1 MGDHFVASLDARL
14 SVVDPF
20 TGELITKTDV
30 LEKVHL
36 EVSSKV
42 DEVGWEEH
50 VEVALNGVEI
60 FCEDVATARRGPRP
74 HVSSR
79 VRRSPLRLFTRQDEV
94 KSCVRFAP
102 SARWKVSKWVM
113 LVLMVMYGYLRM

>member
-1 MGDHFVASLDARL
+1 MEGLSARITGLHTELAVRSNWVGDHFAASLDARL

-50 VEVALNGVEI
+50 V
-60 FCEDVATARRGPRP
+60 
-74 HVSSR
+74 
-79 VRRSPLRLFTRQDEV
+79 
-94 KSCVRFAP
+94 
-102 SARWKVSKWVM
+102 
-113 LVLMVMYGYLRM
+113 